1 MPEEARHRSGEQGA
15 SRVQDLILDQLKSIR
30 AEQQNGFTSVR
41 DEFNARFDKLV
52 SRDAFNGEQQRVN
65 DKFNTILLSM
75 KEEQHR
81 RSEAILK
88 VEKRLD
94 QFSANLRWVVAAV
107 ALPVIL
113 FVANL
118 VVSLTIL
125 KDGAA

>member
-1 MPEEARHRSGEQGA
+1 MPEEERRRGGEQGA
-15 SRVQDLILDQLKSIR
+15 TRVQDLILDQLKSIR

-65 DKFNTILLSM
+65 DRFNTLLLSL

-88 VEKRLD
+88 IEKRLD

-118 VVSLTIL
+118 VVSMTIL
-125 KDGAA
+125 KGGAA